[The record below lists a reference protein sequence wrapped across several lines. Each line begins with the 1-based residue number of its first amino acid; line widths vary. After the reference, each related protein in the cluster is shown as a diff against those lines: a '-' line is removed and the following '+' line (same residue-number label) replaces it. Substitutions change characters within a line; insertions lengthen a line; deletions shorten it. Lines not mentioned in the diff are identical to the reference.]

1 MLMSLAMTVE
11 AYFTVLVQ
19 QETKPKT
26 LLRIE
31 NADHF
36 TDEKP
41 RNMGAFLT

>member
-1 MLMSLAMTVE
+1 MNLAMIVE
-11 AYFTVLVQ
+11 AYFTAVR